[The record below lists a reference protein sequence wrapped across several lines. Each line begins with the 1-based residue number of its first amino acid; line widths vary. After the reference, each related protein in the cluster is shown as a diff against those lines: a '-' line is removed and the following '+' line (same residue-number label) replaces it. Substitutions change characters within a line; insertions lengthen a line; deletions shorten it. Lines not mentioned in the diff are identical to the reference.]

1 MQKGKVMKKIAS
13 HVISNRVK
21 MCEPKI
27 TNSQL
32 SWMSTYIRGFGI
44 NSNSWCWPLEICWS
58 HTGVEVTC
66 SKVRN
71 ALTVWHSPRGWVKQ
85 HPNLSQTQLTLLWF
99 YRSQQYC
106 KTLPDSIFFLILRQC
121 MAQEVSRVYFPWCFI
136 SLISLAISFT
146 HCHNLLSG
154 SGKTHTS
161 ISTFLIL
168 YSWLQIFLQ
177 IAPEKFQ
184 NH

>member
-1 MQKGKVMKKIAS
+1 
-13 HVISNRVK
+13 
-21 MCEPKI
+21 
-27 TNSQL
+27 
-32 SWMSTYIRGFGI
+32 MSTRIRGFGI
-44 NSNSWCWPLEICWS
+44 NSSSSWCWPLEICWS
-58 HTGVEVTC
+58 HTGAEVTC

-71 ALTVWHSPRGWVKQ
+71 ALTVWNSPSGWIKQ

-99 YRSQQYC
+99 YRSQLYC
-106 KTLPDSIFFLILRQC
+106 INSSQFHLFPNTMTA
-121 MAQEVSRVYFPWCFI
+121 MALEISRVYFSWCFI

-154 SGKTHTS
+154 SGNTHTS
-161 ISTFLIL
+161 ISTLIIL

>member
-1 MQKGKVMKKIAS
+1 
-13 HVISNRVK
+13 
-21 MCEPKI
+21 
-27 TNSQL
+27 
-32 SWMSTYIRGFGI
+32 MSTCIRGFGI
-44 NSNSWCWPLEICWS
+44 NSNSSWYWPLEIWWS
-58 HTGVEVTC
+58 HTGAEVTC

-71 ALTVWHSPRGWVKQ
+71 ALTVWHSPSGWIKQ
-85 HPNLSQTQLTLLWF
+85 HPNLSQIQLTLLWF
-99 YRSQQYC
+99 YRFQVYC
-106 KTLPDSIFFLILRQC
+106 KNSSRFYLSPNTMTAHGL
-121 MAQEVSRVYFPWCFI
+121 EVSRVYFSWCSI

-146 HCHNLLSG
+146 HCHNLLSE

-161 ISTFLIL
+161 MSTFLIL